1 MNLTQKILSAHLLS
15 GRLNPG
21 EEISIRIDQT
31 LTQDSTGTMCYLQ
44 FEAMGIGR
52 VKTRKSVAYIDHNTL
67 QTGFENADD
76 HQYIQTVTRKHG
88 IYCSKPGNGICHQ
101 VHLERFGVPG
111 MTLLGSDS
119 HTPTGGGIG
128 MLAIGAGGLDVAV
141 AMGGGAYYL
150 TCPKVVGI
158 RLTGRLPYAVA
169 AKDIILEV
177 LRRLSVKGGVGRVM
191 EYIGEG
197 VSTLTV
203 PERATIANM
212 GAELGA
218 TTSVFPSDEVTRAFL
233 RAQGREQDF
242 TPLAA
247 DADAAYDE
255 IVDIDLNTLVPL
267 VARPHMPDNVVS
279 VEEAGSL
286 KVDQVFIGSCT
297 NSSYQDMMRVARILK
312 GKSVHP
318 EVSLVIGPGSKQ
330 VLTMLARNGAL
341 ADMIGAGARILESAC
356 GPCIGMGQ
364 SPKTNA
370 VSVRTNNRNFYAR
383 SGTASAGIYLTS
395 CETAAVT
402 ALTGVLTDPRCLD
415 LDLTVEMPET
425 FEVNDNLVIPPV
437 PEGEEAAAQV
447 VRGPNIKPF
456 PLGHDLEDTV
466 SGTVLLKM
474 EDNITTDHIM
484 PSNAKLLPFRSN
496 IPHLSNFCLTPVD
509 ETFPARAKEAGGGML
524 VAGANYGQG
533 SSREHAALVPLYLGI
548 RAVAAKSFAR
558 IHQANLINNG
568 ILPLTFEN
576 EGDYDRIDQGDSLEL
591 PGIREKIAAGEERLT
606 LRNVT
611 KNESYSM
618 LMPLT
623 ERQRGMI
630 LAGGLINF
638 IRARAAE

>member
-1 MNLTQKILSAHLLS
+1 MNLTQKILADHLIS
-15 GRLNPG
+15 GELTPG

-31 LTQDSTGTMCYLQ
+31 LTQDSTGTMAYLQ

-52 VKTRKSVAYIDHNTL
+52 VKTRRSVAYIDHNTL

-76 HQYIQTVTRKHG
+76 HKYIQSCAARYG
-88 IYCSKPGNGICHQ
+88 LWFSRPGNGICHQ
-101 VHLERFGVPG
+101 VQLERFGVPG

-150 TCPKVVGI
+150 TCPKVVGVK
-158 RLTGRLPYAVA
+158 LTGKLPYAVA

-177 LRRLSVKGGVGRVM
+177 LRRLSVKGGTGKVM

-197 VSTLTV
+197 VRSLTV

-242 TPLAA
+242 RELSA
-247 DADAAYDE
+247 DPDAEYDE
-255 IVDIDLNTLVPL
+255 MLEIRLDELVPL
-267 VARPHMPDNVVS
+267 VARPHLPDNVET
-279 VEEAGSL
+279 VEKVGPI

-312 GKSVHP
+312 GKTVHP
-318 EVSLVIGPGSKQ
+318 DVSLVIGPGSKQ
-330 VLTMLARNGAL
+330 VLTMLAKNGAL
-341 ADMIGAGARILESAC
+341 ADMLNAGARILECAC

-402 ALTGVLTDPRCLD
+402 AIAGVLTDPRGLD
-415 LDLTVEMPET
+415 IDLTVEMPSS
-425 FEVNDNLVIPPV
+425 FDVNDNLVIPPAA
-437 PEGEEAAAQV
+437 EGAEDSVEV

-466 SGTVLLKM
+466 RGKVLLKM

-484 PSNAKLLPFRSN
+484 PSNAKLLPYRSN
-496 IPHLSNFCLTPVD
+496 IPHLSDFCLTPVD
-509 ETFPARAKEAGGGML
+509 ETFPARAKEEKGGLL
-524 VAGANYGQG
+524 VAGSNYGQG

-568 ILPLTFEN
+568 ILPLTFADES
-576 EGDYDRIDQGDSLEL
+576 DYDRIDQMDELSL
-591 PGIREKIAAGEERLT
+591 PGVREAIAAGKDELE
-606 LRNVT
+606 LRNET
-611 KNESYSM
+611 KQESYRV
-618 LMPLT
+618 LLPLT

-630 LAGGLINF
+630 LSGGLINF
-638 IRARAAE
+638 IRTRG

>member
-1 MNLTQKILSAHLLS
+1 MNLTQKILADHLIS
-15 GRLNPG
+15 GELTPG

-31 LTQDSTGTMCYLQ
+31 LTQDSTGTMAYLQ

-52 VKTRKSVAYIDHNTL
+52 VKTRRSVAYIDHNTL

-76 HQYIQTVTRKHG
+76 HQYIQSVAKKHG
-88 IYCSKPGNGICHQ
+88 IWCSKPGNGICHQ
-101 VHLERFGVPG
+101 VQLERFGVPG

-150 TCPKVVGI
+150 TCPKVVGVK
-158 RLTGRLPYAVA
+158 LTGKLPYAVA

-177 LRRLSVKGGVGRVM
+177 LRRLSVKGGTGKVM

-197 VSTLTV
+197 VRSLTV

-242 TPLAA
+242 RELSA
-247 DADAAYDE
+247 DPDAEYDE
-255 IVDIDLNTLVPL
+255 MLEIRLDELVPL
-267 VARPHMPDNVVS
+267 VARPHLPDNVET
-279 VEEAGSL
+279 VEKVGPI

-312 GKSVHP
+312 GKTVHP
-318 EVSLVIGPGSKQ
+318 DVSLVIGPGSKQ
-330 VLTMLARNGAL
+330 VLTMLAKNGAL
-341 ADMIGAGARILESAC
+341 ADMLNAGARILECAC

-402 ALTGVLTDPRCLD
+402 AIAGVLTDPRGLD
-415 LDLTVEMPET
+415 IDLTVEMPSS
-425 FEVNDNLVIPPV
+425 FDVNDNLVIPPAA
-437 PEGEEAAAQV
+437 EGAEDSVEV

-466 SGTVLLKM
+466 RGKVLLKM

-484 PSNAKLLPFRSN
+484 PSNAKLLPYRSN
-496 IPHLSNFCLTPVD
+496 IPHLSDFCLTPVD
-509 ETFPARAKEAGGGML
+509 ETFPARAKEEKGGLL
-524 VAGANYGQG
+524 VAGSNYGQG

-568 ILPLTFEN
+568 ILPLTFADES
-576 EGDYDRIDQGDSLEL
+576 DYDRIDQMDELSL
-591 PGIREKIAAGEERLT
+591 PGVREAIAAGKDELE
-606 LRNVT
+606 LRNET
-611 KNESYSM
+611 KQESYRV
-618 LMPLT
+618 LLPLT

-630 LAGGLINF
+630 LSGGLINF
-638 IRARAAE
+638 IRTRG

>member
-1 MNLTQKILSAHLLS
+1 MNLTQKILKSHLVS
-15 GRLNPG
+15 GEMIPG
-21 EEISIRIDQT
+21 NEISIRIDQT
-31 LTQDSTGTMCYLQ
+31 LTQDSTGTMAYLQ

-52 VKTRKSVAYIDHNTL
+52 VKTVRSVAYIDHNTL

-76 HQYIQTVTRKHG
+76 HQYIQSVTKKHG

-101 VHLERFGVPG
+101 VHVERFGVPG

-150 TCPKVVGI
+150 TCPRVVGV
-158 RLTGRLPYAVA
+158 RLTGKLSYGVA

-177 LRRLSVKGGVGRVM
+177 LRRLSVKGGVGKVM

-197 VSTLTV
+197 VKTLTV

-218 TTSVFPSDEVTRAFL
+218 TTSVFPSDEVTHAFL
-233 RAQGREQDF
+233 VAQDRKADF

-247 DADAAYDE
+247 DDDAVYDE
-255 IVDIDLNTLVPL
+255 IIDIDLGALEPL
-267 VARPHMPDNVVS
+267 VAQPHMPDNVDTVKHL
-279 VEEAGSL
+279 GPI

-312 GKSVHP
+312 GKTVHP
-318 EVSLVIGPGSKQ
+318 DVSLVIGPGSKQ

-341 ADMIGAGARILESAC
+341 ADMLGAGARILESAC

-402 ALTGVLTDPRCLD
+402 ALNGVLTDPRTLEI
-415 LDLTVEMPET
+415 DLTVQRPGH

-437 PEGEEAAAQV
+437 PAGAEDTVEV

-456 PLGHDLEDTV
+456 PLGKPLEDTV
-466 SGTVLLKM
+466 SGKVLLKM

-484 PSNAKLLPFRSN
+484 PSNAKLLPYRSN
-496 IPHLSNFCLTPVD
+496 VPHLSNFCLTPVD
-509 ETFPARAKEAGGGML
+509 ETFPERAKAEGGGIL
-524 VAGANYGQG
+524 VAGVNYGQG

-548 RAVAAKSFAR
+548 RAVVAKSFAR

-568 ILPLTFEN
+568 ILPLTFACET
-576 EGDYDRIDQGDSLEL
+576 DYDRISQDDCLML
-591 PGIREKIAAGEERLT
+591 PGVRKAIEEGRESLT
-606 LRNVT
+606 LRNETRQEEYEVR
-611 KNESYSM
+611 
-618 LMPLT
+618 MPLT
-623 ERQRGMI
+623 ERQKGMI

-638 IRARAAE
+638 TRAAAN

>member
-1 MNLTQKILSAHLLS
+1 MNLTQKILADHLIS
-15 GRLNPG
+15 GELTPG

-31 LTQDSTGTMCYLQ
+31 LTQDSTGTMAYLQ

-52 VKTRKSVAYIDHNTL
+52 VKTRRSVAYIDHNTL

-76 HQYIQTVTRKHG
+76 HQYIQSVAKKHG
-88 IYCSKPGNGICHQ
+88 IWCSKPGNGICHQ
-101 VHLERFGVPG
+101 VQLERFGVPG

-150 TCPKVVGI
+150 TCPKVVGVK
-158 RLTGRLPYAVA
+158 LTGKLPYAVA

-177 LRRLSVKGGVGRVM
+177 LRRLSVKGGTGKVM

-197 VSTLTV
+197 VKSLTV

-218 TTSVFPSDEVTRAFL
+218 TTSGFPSDEVTRAFL
-233 RAQGREQDF
+233 KAQGREQDF
-242 TPLAA
+242 RELSA

-255 IVDIDLNTLVPL
+255 MIEIQLDELVPL
-267 VARPHMPDNVVS
+267 VARPHLPDNVET
-279 VEEAGSL
+279 VEKVGPI

-312 GKSVHP
+312 GKTVHP
-318 EVSLVIGPGSKQ
+318 DVSLVIGPGSKQ
-330 VLTMLARNGAL
+330 VLTMLAKNGAL
-341 ADMIGAGARILESAC
+341 ADMLNAGARILECAC

-402 ALTGVLTDPRCLD
+402 AIAGVLTDPRGLD
-415 LDLTVEMPET
+415 IDLTVEMPAS
-425 FEVNDNLVIPPV
+425 FDVNDNLVIPPAA
-437 PEGEEAAAQV
+437 EGAEDTVEV

-466 SGTVLLKM
+466 CGKVLLKM

-484 PSNAKLLPFRSN
+484 PSNAKLLPYRSN
-496 IPHLSNFCLTPVD
+496 IPHLSDFCLTPVD
-509 ETFPARAKEAGGGML
+509 ETFPARAKAEKGGML
-524 VAGANYGQG
+524 VAGSNYGQG

-568 ILPLTFEN
+568 ILPLTFADES
-576 EGDYDRIDQGDSLEL
+576 DYDRIDQMDELSLPGVREAVAAGKDELEL
-591 PGIREKIAAGEERLT
+591 
-606 LRNVT
+606 RNET
-611 KNESYSM
+611 KKESYRV
-618 LMPLT
+618 LLPLT

-630 LAGGLINF
+630 LSGGLINY
-638 IRARAAE
+638 IRTRG